1 MVRSVF
7 ITPDHVKKLNLTID
21 EMRLAIQQ
29 VDGLLWVDLI
39 EPDDNEV
46 TLVLQDI
53 FHFHPLT
60 IEDSISNGYQTPKI
74 DDFGHYIFIIMHAI
88 QAQNIYSELTTVEV
102 NLFLGDNYLVSMVHD
117 QSSLPIEN
125 IWKRI
130 ERDDRLLTNGSDFLC
145 HGILDAI
152 VDDYMPVLDQIDDE
166 LDKLED
172 LVLERPLPHLLSNL
186 LNIKHSLIFLRRVIS
201 PQREVMNRLSR
212 DEYSMIDQQSR
223 IYFRDVYDHLVR
235 FQDLIES
242 LRDVVGS
249 AMDIYLNSTSLRL
262 NEIMKALTVVST
274 IFLPLSF
281 VAGVYGMNFI
291 VQYPA
296 YELNYGIAI
305 FWGICAT
312 ISISMLLF
320 FKRRGW
326 F

>member
-7 ITPDHVKKLNLTID
+7 INSDHKMKTNLSID
-21 EMRLAIQQ
+21 EMRSALLQ
-29 VDGLLWVDLI
+29 VDGLLWIDLVQ
-39 EPDDNEV
+39 PDDNEV
-46 TLVLQDI
+46 TLILQDV
-53 FHFHPLT
+53 FEFHPLT
-60 IEDSISNGYQTPKI
+60 IEDTISNGYQTPKI
-74 DDFGHYIFIIMHAI
+74 DDFGRYIFIIMHAL
-88 QAQNIYSELTTVEV
+88 QAQNTFSDLTTVEV
-102 NLFLGDNYLVSMVHD
+102 NLYLGNNFLVSMVHD
-117 QSSLPIEN
+117 QSSLPVEN

-145 HGILDAI
+145 YGILDAI

-166 LDKLED
+166 LERLED

-212 DEYSMIDQQSR
+212 DDYPMIDQQSR

-281 VAGVYGMNFI
+281 IAGVYGMNFV
-291 VQYPA
+291 VQFPD
-296 YELNYGIAI
+296 YELNYGIFI